1 MLDTP
6 EELAR
11 WPALAEPLRQ
21 CESAIG
27 PAFRAAD
34 AAALKHQKNHRRLA
48 RLAAGC
54 GTAAVLFAIV
64 QLAFPGLIRGHLLV
78 FAEVLAVTAAAAAV
92 ILGLV
97 SSRLP
102 NWLVERHKAELF
114 RLAKFRFLIDPAL
127 WTGDQ
132 EGQRRRAEALRA
144 DVQRI
149 TALTAASLKEEI
161 EKETPPDH
169 PPEARA
175 AGAVDERTLEVL
187 VDYYRAK
194 RLLFQRDFFRRCIAS
209 NERWDLLTRYLP
221 PALFFGSVIAVLVHF
236 GLDLLPVGEH
246 LEGFTRVLI
255 CLAAALPA
263 LAGGVRTL
271 RTAYEFARNSSR
283 YRAKEFALSRLDAI
297 LRSETE
303 RWSKVRELWY
313 SEEILEFERREWCRL
328 MMESEWF
335 G

>member
-1 MLDTP
+1 MFDTP

-11 WPALAEPLRQ
+11 WPVLAEPLRQ

-34 AAALKHQKNHRRLA
+34 AAALAHQKVHRRLA

-64 QLAFPGLIRGHLLV
+64 QLAFPGLIRGHQLV
-78 FAEVLAVTAAAAAV
+78 FAEVLAVAAAAAAV

-102 NWLVERHKAELF
+102 SWLVERHKAELL
-114 RLAKFRFLIDPAL
+114 RLAKFRFLIDPAV
-127 WTGDQ
+127 WTGDR
-132 EGQRRRAEALRA
+132 EAQRRRAEALRA

-149 TALTAASLKEEI
+149 TALTAESLKEET
-161 EKETPPDH
+161 EKEAPPDH
-169 PPEARA
+169 PPGAKVAEAA
-175 AGAVDERTLEVL
+175 DGRTLEEL
-187 VDYYRAK
+187 VEYYRVK
-194 RLLFQRDFFRRCIAS
+194 RLLFQRDFFRRCVAR
-209 NERWDLLTRYLP
+209 NERLDLLTRYLP
-221 PALFFGSVIAVLVHF
+221 PALFFGSVFTVLVHF
-236 GLDLLPVGEH
+236 GLDLLPVGEQ
-246 LEGFTRVLI
+246 LEGLTHFLI
-255 CLAAALPA
+255 FLAAALPA

-283 YRAKEFALSRLDAI
+283 YRAKEFALGRLDDI

-313 SEEILEFERREWCRL
+313 AEEILEFERREWCRL